1 MNAAPEEQP
10 QGDDFSLL
18 ERAWA
23 DPAFMA
29 QLMAQRHEEQRQAH
43 ALLTESFNRGHAKW
57 LASRGMTA

>member
-1 MNAAPEEQP
+1 MSAAPEEQP
-10 QGDDFSLL
+10 LSCPTL

-57 LASRGMTA
+57 LASRGIQA